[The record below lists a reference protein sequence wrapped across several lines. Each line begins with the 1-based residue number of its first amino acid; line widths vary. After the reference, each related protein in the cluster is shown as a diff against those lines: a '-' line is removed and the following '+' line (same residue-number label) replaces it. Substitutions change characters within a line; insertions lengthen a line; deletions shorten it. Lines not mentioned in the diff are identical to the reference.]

1 MLQYAYA
8 WSVKGK
14 KGSAMDSVMTALE
27 LTGVIDEN
35 HHLHL
40 DRGVPISGP
49 TRVRVIILYSPDDE
63 WSETQWL
70 KAAARNPVFDFL
82 KDPAEDIYT
91 LADGIPFYDQ
101 V

>member
-1 MLQYAYA
+1 
-8 WSVKGK
+8 
-14 KGSAMDSVMTALE
+14 MDSMMTALE
-27 LTGVIDEN
+27 LTGTIDKN

-40 DRGVPISGP
+40 DSAVPIYGP

-70 KAAARNPVFDFL
+70 QAAARNPVFAFL
-82 KDPAEDIYT
+82 QDPAEDIYT
-91 LADGIPFYDQ
+91 IADGIPFHDQ